1 MTKFEEMFYNEGC
14 MSAIHA
20 LSSAAVSWSGASR
33 DAYLH
38 NAIVDTMVTVI
49 VCKCHVLDYIS
60 NSDVATNDEY
70 IEQYADTLDIIEALR
85 FYEETT
91 NHAHR
96 VIDCLDDN
104 DEPRT
109 DFDWS

>member
-1 MTKFEEMFYNEGC
+1 MTKFEEMFYSDGC

-20 LSSAAVSWSGASR
+20 LSEAANAWSGASR

-38 NAIVDTMVTVI
+38 SAIIDTMVTVI
-49 VCKCHVLDYIS
+49 VCKCHALDFIR
-60 NSDVATNDEY
+60 NSDVATEDEY
-70 IEQYADTLDIIEALR
+70 TVQYADTMDVIKALR

-91 NHAHR
+91 GRAHR
-96 VIDCLDDN
+96 VIECLDDN

-109 DFDWS
+109 NFNWS